1 MAIANAFNSRGGSA
15 SINISGDGGRIKTVP
30 FVNLTTITITHNFDT
45 FPNVIVIDSNGEMI
59 HASVQ
64 YQNNNQILINF
75 SNSLSGT
82 VVIR

>member
-1 MAIANAFNSRGGSA
+1 MAIANAFNPHGGSA
-15 SINISGDGGRIKTVP
+15 AINISGDGGRIKTIP
-30 FVNLTTITITHNFDT
+30 FVNLSTLTITHNFDT
-45 FPNVIVIDSNGEMI
+45 LPNVIIVDNNGEMI

-75 SNSLSGT
+75 SNLLSGT